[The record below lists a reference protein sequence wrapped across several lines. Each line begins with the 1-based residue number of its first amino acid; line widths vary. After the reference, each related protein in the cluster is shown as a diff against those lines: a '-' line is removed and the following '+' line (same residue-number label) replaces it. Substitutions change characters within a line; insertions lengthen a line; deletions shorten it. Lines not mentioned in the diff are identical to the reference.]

1 MTHLVVDADD
11 LAHVAQLAALGRVPL
26 RAQRLV
32 QRLQHVGQLDVDEG
46 RGVLDV
52 EVLEEVEREGQ
63 RFAAIAK
70 LTGAQRWVIAIETK
84 IQSTN
89 TLTII
94 LNCVIGIIN

>member
-1 MTHLVVDADD
+1 LTHLVVDADD

-32 QRLQHVGQLDVDEG
+32 QRLQHVGQDVDEG